1 MSSELY
7 HIKQQFVLGAY
18 TTLVSLPLP
27 DPNSPDYTPTLIYQ
41 ARAHIALNDPASA
54 LSILPESS
62 ENVAIKAASA
72 LAKFE
77 AASGDAVVETALEA
91 LRDLAVEVEGE
102 CDGTESEKDL
112 VRVLAGTAFAK
123 AGEIEEALETLGTET
138 EDLEAVAV
146 IVQICL
152 SIHRPDLAKKTFERV
167 KMSAE
172 DDLLLQLI
180 ESSIDLVSGKGA
192 YNNPE
197 SFYSEQLGNPSLSS
211 SHLLVARGVSR
222 ILKGEIPAAK
232 SDIDEALEQGSK
244 DDPEALA
251 ALVVVSGLGG
261 TKKDEADEIWQ
272 NFSSKHPTHPL
283 VVDVQ
288 QKEASFGEFASKFT
302 VPPLAVA

>member
-1 MSSELY
+1 
-7 HIKQQFVLGAY
+7 
-18 TTLVSLPLP
+18 
-27 DPNSPDYTPTLIYQ
+27 
-41 ARAHIALNDPASA
+41 
-54 LSILPESS
+54 
-62 ENVAIKAASA
+62 
-72 LAKFE
+72 
-77 AASGDAVVETALEA
+77 
-91 LRDLAVEVEGE
+91 
-102 CDGTESEKDL
+102 
-112 VRVLAGTAFAK
+112 
-123 AGEIEEALETLGTET
+123 
-138 EDLEAVAV
+138 
-146 IVQICL
+146 
-152 SIHRPDLAKKTFERV
+152 
-167 KMSAE
+167 MSAE

-272 NFSSKHPTHPL
+272 YVFAIVVTCTCAHHVARRNFSSKHPTHPL